1 MVKEKLTSGLAA
13 QDQPVQSLKL
23 GSPVTDHWP
32 KFNHK
37 LARRLLFHR
46 LKTEADTLLPL
57 CRVPTKVAVE

>member
-13 QDQPVQSLKL
+13 QDQPDQSLKL

-46 LKTEADTLLPL
+46 LSTDAKTS
-57 CRVPTKVAVE
+57 